1 MAFVSLRRTWP
12 HGESIMAREHTL
24 GILTGLIL
32 VASVLLMIGSLDR
45 ASRTLR
51 GPHAYPRALLHT
63 AE

>member
-1 MAFVSLRRTWP
+1 MAP
-12 HGESIMAREHTL
+12 GESIMAREHTL